1 MLIKLL
7 ENCASSTGGLHYITY
22 TYMYMMSFARYIY
35 LFLALV
41 VYKESFAFNLNN
53 YVYLVARNSVAYCHR
68 SGFLQ
73 FLHRVGN
80 RTQHIQGMI
89 TCWLYTVNP
98 SSPMSYVYI
107 LTGTLKV
114 VCLQYICGTWRP
126 EALLV

>member
-1 MLIKLL
+1 MLARQ
-7 ENCASSTGGLHYITY
+7 EGY
-22 TYMYMMSFARYIY
+22 THVYDELCMVHPCI
-35 LFLALV
+35 LFV
-41 VYKESFAFNLNN
+41 VMVEECIMVNLNELQM
-53 YVYLVARNSVAYCHR
+53 YLVARNSVAYCHR

-89 TCWLYTVNP
+89 TCWLYTVCRWP
-98 SSPMSYVYI
+98 SPHMGYVYI